1 MGTMVL
7 RGLTRITRK
16 GQITVPAEIRA
27 ALGLKEG
34 DRVQLS
40 YDEHTH
46 VVTLETPSSV
56 VTRTAGMLKRP
67 GQPPAP
73 TADARQ
79 SARRAWAQAAVERD
93 ERSQRGN

>member
-1 MGTMVL
+1 MVV

-40 YDEHTH
+40 YDERTN
-46 VVTLETPSSV
+46 VVTLEPPSSV

-67 GQPPAP
+67 GQPRASA
-73 TADARQ
+73 ADERQ
-79 SARRAWAQAAVERD
+79 TARRAWAHAAVERD
-93 ERSQRGN
+93 ERSQRGS

>member
-1 MGTMVL
+1 MVV

-34 DRVQLS
+34 DRLEVS
-40 YDEHTH
+40 YDELTH
-46 VVTLETPSSV
+46 VVTLEPPSSV
-56 VTRTAGMLKRP
+56 VSRTAGMLKRP
-67 GQPPAP
+67 GQPRAS
-73 TADARQ
+73 TANEKEN
-79 SARRAWAQAAVERD
+79 ARRAWAQAAVERD